1 MPTIPDRVII
11 LLKKKP
17 GLSDREIT
25 NIILGHNAN
34 QQYVNQTCRSLE
46 VRGVISRRKRP
57 DSRIGNYLS
66 NLKPESSSQLS
77 SIPSVQERDPLSEDE
92 IKRSL
97 QAWLDLQGW
106 SVEIAYGKSR
116 GADVVAC
123 RGKERWI
130 IEVKGRGSRP
140 QMKINYFLAVLGE
153 ILQRM
158 NELNSKYSIVLPD
171 LKQFRNLWNKLPELA
186 KSRIGI
192 TALFVDEFGNVKIVD

>member
-1 MPTIPDRVII
+1 MSTIPDRVII
-11 LLKKKP
+11 LLRKKP
-17 GLSDREIT
+17 GLYDREIT
-25 NIILGHNAN
+25 DIILGPNAN
-34 QQYVNQTCRSLE
+34 QQYVNQTCRALE
-46 VRGVISRRKRP
+46 VRGIISRRKRP
-57 DSRIGNYLS
+57 DGRIGNYLS
-66 NLKPESSSQLS
+66 NLKLERSSQLS
-77 SIPSVQERDPLSEDE
+77 SIPSVKERDPLSEDE
-92 IKRSL
+92 IKLSL

-123 RGKERWI
+123 RGKKRWI

-158 NELNSKYSIVLPD
+158 DEPNSKYSIVLPD
-171 LKQFRNLWNKLPELA
+171 LKQFRNLWSKLPGLA